1 MINNTKVTVKQ
12 MAYDIIKSKILSCE
26 YEPGRVINEAML
38 CDEIGVSRT
47 PIREALSDLE
57 HEMLVTVYPKKGTMV
72 SKIDFSV
79 VNDVFQVRRLIE
91 PFIIRNYGVL
101 INKDTIL
108 QARDVQETI
117 CLDKTTSNYHYKSD
131 EDLHQAIVAA
141 NPNQYLT
148 ESLLKVYNQNQ
159 RIRILTGNTSEE
171 RLVISSKEHIRIIDF
186 ILCDEFQAAAD
197 EMLKHLMSSWQST
210 IDMLVVH
217 K

>member
-1 MINNTKVTVKQ
+1 MGNSTKVSVKE
-12 MAYDIIKSKILSCE
+12 MTYNIIKSKILSCE
-26 YEPGRVINEAML
+26 YEPGRIINESML
-38 CDEIGVSRT
+38 SDEIGVSRT

-57 HEMLVTVYPKKGTMV
+57 HEMLVMVYPKKGTMV

-101 INKDTIL
+101 INKDSIL
-108 QARDVQETI
+108 QAREVQESI
-117 CLDKTTSNYHYKSD
+117 YMDKATSNYHYKSD
-131 EDLHQAIVAA
+131 EDLHQAILAA

-159 RIRILTGNTSEE
+159 RIRILTGNKSEE
-171 RLVISSKEHIRIIDF
+171 RLLSSSKEHIRIIDF

-210 IDMLVVH
+210 MDMIVVQ